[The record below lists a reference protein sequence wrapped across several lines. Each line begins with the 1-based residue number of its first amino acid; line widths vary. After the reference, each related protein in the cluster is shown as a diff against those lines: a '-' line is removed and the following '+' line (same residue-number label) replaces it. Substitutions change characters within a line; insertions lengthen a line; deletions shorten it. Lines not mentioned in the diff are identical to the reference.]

1 MKLILAIIND
11 RDVDE
16 ATGEMLKG
24 SFSLTKIGS
33 TGGLFKGKMTTV
45 ISAVEDG
52 RVPQAVEIL
61 KRTCKTRQYSAAH
74 VGDRLGLPDTGG
86 VITVG
91 GATVFVLNIE
101 ESYKIG

>member
-11 RDVDE
+11 RDVSE
-16 ATGEMLKG
+16 VTNAMLKG

-33 TGGLFKGKMTTV
+33 SGGLFKGGMTTV

-52 RVPQAVEIL
+52 RVPAALEIL
-61 KRTCKTRQYSAAH
+61 KKNCRARHYSAAE
-74 VGDRLGLPDTGG
+74 VDRPVSLPELRSGF
-86 VITVG
+86 TVG

-101 ESYKIG
+101 ESYKF

>member
-1 MKLILAIIND
+1 MKLIMAIIND
-11 RDVDE
+11 RDVAE

-33 TGGLFKGKMTTV
+33 SGGLFKGGMTTV

-52 RVPQAVEIL
+52 RVPAALEIL
-61 KRTCKTRQYSAAH
+61 RRTCKARRYSAAE
-74 VGDRLGLPDTGG
+74 VEGAYQIPNMGG
-86 VITVG
+86 GITVG

-101 ESYKIG
+101 ETYKI